1 MIATTIRKQPSLYR
15 HLSVSRSTN
24 QLFTILFTLAMTLC
38 STLGQAFANNVT
50 VCVYDPSGANGD
62 LFQMMKEY
70 KGAAMDWGVKM
81 TLKPYTDEKIAS
93 EDFKAKQC
101 DGVLMTGTRGRSLNS
116 FSSTLEAMGAIS
128 TYPLLKNVLK
138 PLLSAKG
145 AKLLNAPESTEVAAI
160 FPGGAVYLLVRDK
173 GLNSVE
179 TLAGKRIATLDFDQA
194 AKTMVS
200 HVKASMSAADVSTFA
215 GMFNNG
221 SVDAAYAP
229 AVAYKAL
236 ELYKGVGSKGG
247 VIRFPLAQMTL
258 QLFIHSDRFPEGFGQ
273 KSRDYSFS
281 HFESALKAV
290 KRAESDIKKDQW
302 VEISTEDQARYEKMF
317 QAVRLQLR
325 DKHKVYHN
333 KALQIMR
340 IARCRADGARAEC
353 AEKKE

>member
-1 MIATTIRKQPSLYR
+1 MK
-15 HLSVSRSTN
+15 
-24 QLFTILFTLAMTLC
+24 
-38 STLGQAFANNVT
+38 ANNSNPSRFLLSIFSLSLGLLSFASLAHAEAKEVKI
-50 VCVYDPSGANGD
+50 CVYDPSGANGD

-70 KGAAMDWGVKM
+70 KGAAMDWGVKVE
-81 TLKPYTDEKIAS
+81 LKPYTDEKIAS

-101 DGVLMTGTRGRSLNS
+101 DGVLMTGTRGRSLNP
-116 FSSTLEAMGAIS
+116 FSSTLEAMGALS
-128 TYPLLKNVLK
+128 TYSLLKKVLK
-138 PLLSAKG
+138 PLLSKKG
-145 AKLLNAPESTEVAAI
+145 AKILNPKGSTEVAGI

-173 GLNSVE
+173 SLNSVE
-179 TLAGKRIATLDFDQA
+179 ALAGKRIATLDFDQA

-258 QLFIHSDRFPEGFGQ
+258 QLFVHSDKFPADFGE
-273 KSRDYSFS
+273 KSRTYSFKNFS
-281 HFESALKAV
+281 RALKTV
-290 KRAESDIKKDQW
+290 KRAEADIKKSQW
-302 VEISTEDQARYEKMF
+302 VDISKEDQNRYESMF
-317 QAVRLQLR
+317 QNVRIQLR
-325 DKHKVYHN
+325 DQYKVYSR
-333 KALQIMR
+333 KALKIMR
-340 IARCRADGARAEC
+340 IARCRADGTRAEC

>member
-1 MIATTIRKQPSLYR
+1 MTALTVKSRVFKLIA
-15 HLSVSRSTN
+15 
-24 QLFTILFTLAMTLC
+24 
-38 STLGQAFANNVT
+38 AFALTVVSCYSHASAKDVT

-70 KGAAMDWGVKM
+70 KGAAMDWGVKV

-116 FSSTLEAMGAIS
+116 VSSTLEAMGALP

-138 PLLSAKG
+138 PLLSKKG
-145 AKLLNAPESTEVAAI
+145 AKLLNGKGSTEVAGM

-173 GLNSVE
+173 SLNSVE
-179 TLAGKRIATLDFDQA
+179 ALAGKRIATLDFDQA

-236 ELYKGVGSKGG
+236 ELYKGVGKKGG

-273 KSRDYSFS
+273 QSRDYSYK
-281 HFESALKAV
+281 HFDQAMKAV
-290 KRAESDIKKDQW
+290 KRAESDIKKGQW
-302 VEISTEDQARYEKMF
+302 VEISKEDQARYEKMF
-317 QAVRLQLR
+317 QEVRIQLR
-325 DKHKVYHN
+325 DKYKVYHK
-333 KALQIMR
+333 KALKIMR
-340 IARCRADGARAEC
+340 IARCRADGTRAEC